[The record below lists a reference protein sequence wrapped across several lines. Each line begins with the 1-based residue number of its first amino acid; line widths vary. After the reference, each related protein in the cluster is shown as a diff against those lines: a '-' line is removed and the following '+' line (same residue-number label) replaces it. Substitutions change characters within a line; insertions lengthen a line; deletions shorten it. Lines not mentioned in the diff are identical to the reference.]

1 MNSPSSVALVCHPDT
16 PAAGLWSIRVDLER
30 GADGGLRLAY
40 RLEGDLEALRIPEA
54 ATPLPPER
62 LWAYTCF
69 EVFVC
74 KAAGEAYREFNFS
87 PNGQWARFDFA
98 TYRGRVPAPVA
109 PAPRLLIERSAGVL
123 SLVADLE
130 VACLPAGELRLGIT
144 AVVEHGDGHHSYWAL
159 AHPPGKPDFHHRDGF
174 AVVLKAPTP

>member
-1 MNSPSSVALVCHPDT
+1 MMVSSSVPLVCHPDT
-16 PAAGLWSIRVDLER
+16 PAAGVASIQVEFER
-30 GADGGLRLAY
+30 SADGGLTLRY
-40 RLEGDLEALRIPEA
+40 QLEGGLAALRIPDA

-69 EVFVC
+69 EVFVGV
-74 KAAGEAYREFNFS
+74 AATDAYREFNFS

-98 TYRGRVPAPVA
+98 TYRGRVPSPVG
-109 PAPRLLIERSAGVL
+109 PAPRLVINRDAGVL
-123 SLVADLE
+123 SLEAQLE
-130 VACLPAGELRLGIT
+130 AASLPAGELLLGIT

-159 AHPPGKPDFHHRDGF
+159 AHPPGKPDFHHHDGF

>member
-1 MNSPSSVALVCHPDT
+1 MTASSFALICHPDT
-16 PAAGLWSIRVDLER
+16 LGDGVRSIRVEFER
-30 GADGGLRLAY
+30 SADGGLHLSY
-40 RLEGDLEALRIPEA
+40 RLEGDLDVLRIPEE

-74 KAAGEAYREFNFS
+74 ADGSEAYREFNFS

-98 TYRGRVPAPVA
+98 AYRGRVPAPVG
-109 PAPRLLIERSAGVL
+109 PAPRLDIGRCAGGL
-123 SLVADLE
+123 SLEAELE
-130 VACLPAGELRLGIT
+130 AACLPVGALRLGIT
-144 AVVEHGDGHHSYWAL
+144 AVVEHGDGRHSYWAL

-174 AVVLKAPTP
+174 AAALKAPTP

>member
-1 MNSPSSVALVCHPDT
+1 MTASPSVTLVCHPDT
-16 PAAGLWSIRVDLER
+16 SAAGVRAIHVEFER
-30 GADGGLRLAY
+30 GTDGGLRVSY
-40 RLEGDLEALRIPEA
+40 RLEGDLDSLRIPEA

-74 KAAGEAYREFNFS
+74 ADALDAYREFNFS

-98 TYRGRVPAPVA
+98 TYRGRVPSPVG
-109 PAPRLLIERSAGVL
+109 PAPQLLIARDAGVL
-123 SLVADLE
+123 SLAADLE
-130 VACLPAGELRLGIT
+130 AACLPAGELRLGIT
-144 AVVEHGDGHHSYWAL
+144 AVIEHGDGHHSYWAL

-174 AVVLKAPTP
+174 AVALKAPTP

>member
-1 MNSPSSVALVCHPDT
+1 MSVSSSVALICHPDT
-16 PAAGLWSIRVDLER
+16 PADGLRSIRVELER
-30 GADGGLRLAY
+30 GGDGGMRLAY
-40 RLEGDLEALRIPEA
+40 RLEGDVDALRIPEA

-74 KAAGEAYREFNFS
+74 TEAAAAYREFNFS

-98 TYRGRVPAPVA
+98 TYRGRVPSPVG
-109 PAPRLLIERSAGVL
+109 PAPRLDIARSAGVL
-123 SLVADLE
+123 SLEAKLE
-130 VACLPAGELRLGIT
+130 AACLPAGTLRLGIT

-159 AHPPGKPDFHHRDGF
+159 AHPPGQPDFHHRDGF